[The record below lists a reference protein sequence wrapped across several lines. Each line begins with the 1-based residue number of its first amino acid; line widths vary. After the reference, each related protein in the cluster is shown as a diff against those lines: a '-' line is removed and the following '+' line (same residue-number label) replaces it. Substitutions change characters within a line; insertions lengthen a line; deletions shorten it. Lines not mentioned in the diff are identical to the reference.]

1 MSHAVKRSAIAVAV
15 PLLLFVLIQGAI
27 LVYMQQPGNE
37 DIGSWAINVMYLC
50 LIGVGYLAGYIALY
64 RLYFHG
70 FLAGV
75 LSALSVVLFFSHLLI
90 PEQSRIIF
98 TLLGG
103 VLALLGVLLSS
114 FDRKNRH
121 RAGLPR
127 RCSLP

>member
-1 MSHAVKRSAIAVAV
+1 MAVVV
-15 PLLLFVLIQGAI
+15 PVGVFVLIQGATR
-27 LVYMQQPGNE
+27 VYMQQPGNE
-37 DIGSWAINVMYLC
+37 DIGGWAVNVMYLC

-75 LSALSVVLFFSHLLI
+75 LSALAVVVFYTHLLV

-103 VLALLGVLLSS
+103 ILALLGVLLSS
-114 FDRKNRH
+114 FDRKNRN
-121 RAGLPR
+121 RI
-127 RCSLP
+127 